1 MKKALKIS
9 LIIILSLVLVLS
21 IFSIFYINSIM
32 KEVRLTP
39 FDKNKLL
46 ASTTSFLVY
55 DNAGNS
61 LTNNGSTG
69 HEVIK
74 IDDLNDYTIDAFVS
88 IEDKDFYKHK
98 GLNYR
103 RIAKA
108 MLNNIKS
115 MSFKEGA
122 STISQQ
128 LIKNTHLTNDKTIR
142 RKIKEMMLTKK
153 LEKTFS
159 KNDIMEMYLN
169 VIYFG
174 DGCYGIN
181 EASKHYF
188 GKSASLLTPI
198 ESATLAGIIKSP
210 YTYSPIYN
218 YENCLKR
225 RNLVLSEMQKD
236 GKLNN
241 IEDLKNQEIELSITD
256 NPSNRFDIYTQS
268 AINEA
273 CDLLRLSEKELAL
286 NGYIINTFY
295 DKQIQ
300 SNIVESMEKLE
311 LPKNT
316 FGNTCERLAII
327 INNST
332 GGIEAMYTDSKYNLL
347 DMRRQPGS
355 AIKPVMV
362 YSPALEEGL
371 IYNCSTILDEK
382 IDYDGYSPN
391 NVGNVF
397 HGYVNIYDCIG
408 QSLNTPAVKLMDYL
422 GVKKCKKWAEKV
434 GIKFDENDN
443 GLSLALGGFTYGTTL
458 KELTSAYLPYSNN
471 GNMISTGFVSEIKTK
486 DGITLYK
493 KNREEKSVMSADTAY
508 LTSDLLRYG
517 VTNGTSINLKKLPFE
532 VYGKT
537 GTVAVKGTN
546 QNTDAISIAYTSEH
560 TMGTWYGNYSYE
572 KEYNLEGN
580 NNGGTNATKLI
591 CATFE
596 KLYKNNQPSPIER
609 PNTIVEWDIDT
620 LCLKDNHIVK
630 LADVNT
636 PPRYR
641 KKEIFSS
648 NQIPIEISTT
658 FSDIEVK
665 GFKVTNNDSK
675 NVVEFETKDYI
686 IYDII
691 CNDKLLQTIENQSG
705 NTKFEHTNLKPN
717 TAYNYEIEAYTIYN
731 NVVKDSDT
739 ITIITPDFYQNYISE
754 NTPKIIDNNEEN
766 PVLPWYFY

>member
-1 MKKALKIS
+1 
-9 LIIILSLVLVLS
+9 
-21 IFSIFYINSIM
+21 M

-55 DNAGNS
+55 DNAGNN
-61 LTNNGSTG
+61 LTNSGSTG
-69 HEVIK
+69 HEVVK
-74 IDDLNDYTIDAFVS
+74 LNDLNDYTIDAFVS

-98 GLNYR
+98 GLNYK
-103 RIAKA
+103 RIVKA

-142 RKIKEMMLTKK
+142 RKIKEMLLTKK

-159 KNDIMEMYLN
+159 KDDIMEMYLN

-188 GKSASLLTPI
+188 GKSATELTPL

-210 YTYSPIYN
+210 YTYSPVYN
-218 YENCLKR
+218 YENCFNR

-236 GKLNN
+236 GKLDNV
-241 IEDLKNQEIELSITD
+241 DQLKTQEIALNITN
-256 NPSNRFDIYTQS
+256 NPAKHFDIYTQS

-273 CDLLRLSEKELAL
+273 CQLLGLSEKDLAL

-295 DKQIQ
+295 DQQIQ
-300 SNIVESMEKLE
+300 NDIVESMSELE
-311 LPKNT
+311 IPKNS
-316 FGNTCERLAII
+316 FGNPCERLAIV
-327 INNST
+327 INNDT
-332 GGIEAMYTDSKYNLL
+332 GGVEAMYTDSKYNLL

-355 AIKPVMV
+355 AIKPIMV
-362 YSPALEEGL
+362 YSPALEQGL

-382 IDYDGYSPN
+382 VDYGGYSPN

-422 GVKKCKKWAEKV
+422 GVKNCKKWAEKV

-458 KELTSAYLPYSNN
+458 KNLTSAYLPYSNN
-471 GNMISTGFVSEIKTK
+471 GNMISSGFVSEIKTK
-486 DGITLYK
+486 DGITLYR
-493 KNREEKSVMSADTAY
+493 KNRDEKNVMSADTAY

-517 VTNGTSINLKKLPFE
+517 VTNGTSMNLKKLPFE

-546 QNTDAISIAYTSEH
+546 LNTDALSIAYTSKH
-560 TMGTWYGNYSYE
+560 TMGTWYGNYSYDS
-572 KEYNLEGN
+572 EYNLEGN

-596 KLYKNNQPSPIER
+596 KLYKDNKPSPIER
-609 PNTIVEWDIDT
+609 PKTIVECEIDT

-630 LADVNT
+630 LADANT
-636 PPRYR
+636 PPRYK
-641 KKEIFSS
+641 KKEIFST
-648 NQIPIEISTT
+648 NHTPTEISTT
-658 FSDIEVK
+658 FSDISVN
-665 GFKVTNNDSK
+665 GFKVTNFDSK
-675 NVVEFETKDYI
+675 NMVEFVAKDYI
-686 IYDII
+686 IYDIM
-691 CNDKLLQTIENQSG
+691 CNGKLLKTIENQSG
-705 NTKFEHTNLKPN
+705 EISFEHTGLKPN

-731 NVVKDSDT
+731 NVVRDSDT
-739 ITIITPDFYQNYISE
+739 ITIITPDFYQNYI
-754 NTPKIIDNNEEN
+754 NDNIPKINNTDNDE
-766 PVLPWYFY
+766 PILPWFFY